1 MRDLARKFLSHDCG
15 PFAQFVKYGA
25 VGVMATCVH
34 LAVFYLLAS
43 TCLKCLTEDDKAVR
57 LLSLPSAAFTGAEP
71 WYASR
76 GTLASGATAVGFT
89 VANVF
94 CYIMN
99 RAFVFTPGRFRWPVE
114 FAMFF
119 AAAAFATVVALAAMK
134 VLIDF
139 FGVMTSLAVVAEV
152 AISFIVNFFVRKHV
166 IFKG

>member
-1 MRDLARKFLSHDCG
+1 MRDFARKFLSHDCG

-57 LLSLPSAAFTGAEP
+57 LLSLP
-71 WYASR
+71 
-76 GTLASGATAVGFT
+76 FT

-94 CYIMN
+94 CWLMN
-99 RAFVFTPGRFRWPVE
+99 RAFVFRPGKFAWHVE
-114 FAMFF
+114 FALFYGAAALATVIALVVQSALIRFAGMTTSF
-119 AAAAFATVVALAAMK
+119 AAILEIVVS
-134 VLIDF
+134 F
-139 FGVMTSLAVVAEV
+139 F
-152 AISFIVNFFVRKHV
+152 VNFVTRRFF

>member
-1 MRDLARKFLSHDCG
+1 M
-15 PFAQFVKYGA
+15 
-25 VGVMATCVH
+25 
-34 LAVFYLLAS
+34 
-43 TCLKCLTEDDKAVR
+43 
-57 LLSLPSAAFTGAEP
+57 
-71 WYASR
+71 
-76 GTLASGATAVGFT
+76 GFT